1 MADPE
6 LVHEMISVVKF
17 KYQSEDKR
25 EEIEISVQQIMEE
38 DYALYVWPSAKVLA
52 EYIWTHNVWN
62 GKRILEIGAGTCLP
76 GLVAAA
82 CGASVFLSDRHDSP
96 RVLTNMK
103 VIVQSNNPIHLVRD
117 SYFHGQSASFWP
129 HLGALRSA
137 NNTTQKLTTEGG
149 FHNWIGRVL

>member
-62 GKRILEIGAGTCLP
+62 GKRILEVGVTLQ
-76 GLVAAA
+76 LVLLLRL
-82 CGASVFLSDRHDSP
+82 V
-96 RVLTNMK
+96 RVL
-103 VIVQSNNPIHLVRD
+103 VFQD
-117 SYFHGQSASFWP
+117 
-129 HLGALRSA
+129 
-137 NNTTQKLTTEGG
+137 
-149 FHNWIGRVL
+149 